1 MSYPITV
8 ESDGRSYVISNPLA
22 GLFAPRW
29 AKQAAKEQEYVQL
42 VNSYINRAYKVIEHP
57 NPAQMPSQHQRSTLE
72 IIVEDGIFAA
82 ITHKRVERKIIRRN
96 NQSYRP
102 QFDYSDNTLE
112 QMKRDI
118 THHQTMVKVQLS
130 SQPEHHQKSSP
141 ITVDDIRNDD
151 SIVRQAITASVLKHL
166 TENTPLSFSDV
177 GNLLYASSHYNCDQ
191 HTLDDHIRRFRNEQK
206 DLLKRLK
213 NNQPVTTAY
222 EQIFK

>member
-82 ITHKRVERKIIRRN
+82 ITHKRV
-96 NQSYRP
+96 
-102 QFDYSDNTLE
+102 DNTLE